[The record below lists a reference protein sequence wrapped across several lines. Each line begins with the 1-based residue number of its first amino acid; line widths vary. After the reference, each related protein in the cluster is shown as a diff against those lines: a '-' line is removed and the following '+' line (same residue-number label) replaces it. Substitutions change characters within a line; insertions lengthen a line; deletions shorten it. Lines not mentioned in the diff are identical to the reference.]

1 MPFLQDSKLLQTN
14 VPLGELL
21 GIEYYGIPDLRICR
35 SLLNVSLISVIT
47 EKDVPTVIPDIQTKV
62 LKKVVE
68 IVDNG

>member
-21 GIEYYGIPDLRICR
+21 GIEYYGIPDLRIWR

>member
-35 SLLNVSLISVIT
+35 SLLNVSPVSYTHLVTAVFVSMLGI
-47 EKDVPTVIPDIQTKV
+47 
-62 LKKVVE
+62 
-68 IVDNG
+68 